1 MTAASGFLRSAAPR
15 LRHGLT
21 LVALITLGTDLA
33 SCGSINDKLSAGVGD
48 YVPQWAG
55 GLPADAPPRPGTA
68 QYDAWMR
75 ENERRR
81 NMPAAEREKLEKA
94 EKAARAQNA
103 APQ

>member
-1 MTAASGFLRSAAPR
+1 MTAASGFLRSAPPR

-21 LVALITLGTDLA
+21 LIALLTLGTELA
-33 SCGSINDKLSAGVGD
+33 SCGSINDKLSAGMGD